1 MILDQLPLHL
11 DVKEVKVDV
20 CVQVHKRINGCSP
33 GYVIVLLVFNSDI
46 NNRKTE
52 IAPLT
57 WSVFT
62 LSVKLKGGGGGVY
75 FWCKDDKIVEYCSA
89 KFFN

>member
-1 MILDQLPLHL
+1 M
-11 DVKEVKVDV
+11 DV

-57 WSVFT
+57 WSVLS
-62 LSVKLKGGGGGVY
+62 LSVKLKGGGGRTFGVRTTRLWNTAVPNSLIKEIILNVY
-75 FWCKDDKIVEYCSA
+75 IV
-89 KFFN
+89 